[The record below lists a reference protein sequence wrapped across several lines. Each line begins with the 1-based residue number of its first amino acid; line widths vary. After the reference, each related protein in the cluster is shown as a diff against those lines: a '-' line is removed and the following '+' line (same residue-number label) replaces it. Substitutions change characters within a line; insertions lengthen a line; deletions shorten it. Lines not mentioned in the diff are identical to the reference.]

1 MVEHSEIQPA
11 GSVAASVS
19 RALVHMHKEFYGKGP
34 VRAKTYLVNDT
45 VICMLAGGFTTV
57 EQTLISDGKAEEVE
71 QIRRS
76 FQRTMEH
83 KFRASIEE
91 LTGRQ
96 VIAYMSQVHTSP
108 DLAVELFVLEPRAE
122 MFADEHEGDFWVE
135 EFPDEPEGPGSDST
149 P

>member
-11 GSVAASVS
+11 GSVAAAVS

-34 VRAKTYLVNDT
+34 VRAKTYFVNDT

-83 KFRASIEE
+83 KFRARIEE
-91 LTGRQ
+91 LTGRE

-108 DLAVELFVLEPRAE
+108 DLAVELFVLQPRGE
-122 MFADEHEGDFWVE
+122 TFADKHEGDFWVE
-135 EFPDEPEGPGSDST
+135 DFSSKPERPDSDST

>member
-1 MVEHSEIQPA
+1 MVEHSDTQPT
-11 GSVAASVS
+11 GSVAAAVS

-34 VRAKTYLVNDT
+34 VRAKTFFINDT

-76 FQRTMEH
+76 FQRTMKH
-83 KFRASIEE
+83 KFRSAIEE
-91 LTGRQ
+91 LTGRE

-108 DLAVELFVLEPRAE
+108 DLAVELFVLEPKGETFAE
-122 MFADEHEGDFWVE
+122 EHHGDFWVE
-135 EFPDEPEGPGSDST
+135 EFTTKPEQPE
-149 P
+149 